1 MQNRHEKDIEM
12 IDYGKILTKYI
23 EHVGECEGVDFGA
36 PAGLTAEEEIAWI
49 ECSKIGGVQPE
60 YEIRLDQRIA
70 DLRAAIADREPVAV
84 STKITDHVRGTSRFL
99 YFRAGNL
106 WYQTDTGIEFPVPV
120 NDTDGATFEAEHK
133 SLTLM
138 RWIRKHM
145 ALIVTE

>member
-1 MQNRHEKDIEM
+1 MQNRREKDIEM

-23 EHVGECEGVDFGA
+23 EHVGECEGVDFG
-36 PAGLTAEEEIAWI
+36 PPRDVTPEEQIAWI
-49 ECSKIGGVQPE
+49 ECSKKSGITPD
-60 YEIRLDQRIA
+60 YAARLDQRIA
-70 DLRAAIADREPVAV
+70 DLRAVIAGREPVAA

-120 NDTDGATFEAEHK
+120 EDTDGATFEAEHK

-145 ALIVTE
+145 ALIVVE